1 MNRNSAICVMLGALV
16 LGGCGE
22 QVRVTT
28 DDRAEAVEMLAK
40 QSSGAAPKGYVALTE
55 AAGMG

>member
-1 MNRNSAICVMLGALV
+1 MTWGV
-16 LGGCGE
+16 LGVLGLVSCGE

-28 DDRAEAVEMLAK
+28 DDRAGAVEMLAK